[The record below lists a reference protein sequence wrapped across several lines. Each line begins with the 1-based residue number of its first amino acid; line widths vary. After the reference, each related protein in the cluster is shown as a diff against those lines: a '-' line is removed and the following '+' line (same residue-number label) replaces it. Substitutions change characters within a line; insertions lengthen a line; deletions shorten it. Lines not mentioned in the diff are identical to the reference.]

1 MSGSRA
7 KTEDVAEDG
16 GGVDLSPLSG
26 KLGFLLRLAQQRAF
40 DAFHGA
46 MGPLGLTP
54 GRMGVLLLVEAN
66 PDIRQAALA
75 EALRVKPSNLTV
87 LLASLE
93 AEGLIRRAEDAGN
106 RRANR
111 LRLTSAGRFLLKR
124 AKAAE
129 AEVEAKLAEGMPA
142 EEQAALLSALR
153 RMAGA

>member
-1 MSGSRA
+1 MSGRSA
-7 KTEDVAEDG
+7 KDEELVET

-40 DAFHGA
+40 EAFHGA

-54 GRMGVLLLVEAN
+54 GRLGVLLLVEAN

-93 AEGLIRRAEDAGN
+93 AEELIRRAEDAGN

-111 LRLTSAGRFLLKR
+111 LRLAPAGRLLLRR
-124 AKAAE
+124 AKVAE

-142 EEQAALLSALR
+142 GERDVLLSGLR

>member
-7 KTEDVAEDG
+7 KVREMEEET
-16 GGVDLSPLSG
+16 GGVDLSSLSG

-40 DAFHGA
+40 EAFHGA

-93 AEGLIRRAEDAGN
+93 AEGLVRRTEDAGN

-111 LRLTSAGRFLLKR
+111 LRLTPSGRLLLKR

-129 AEVEAKLAEGMPA
+129 AEVEAKLAEGMPP